1 MDAFPLAVNIDNPQS
16 ADFGNSETGRI
27 SRGNDGFVL
36 HRTDGRKIRR
46 TSSGLRMTGRVCGRL
61 GWEIPFTTSGRL
73 R

>member
-36 HRTDGRKIRR
+36 HRTDGCKDPEDFFRAENNR
-46 TSSGLRMTGRVCGRL
+46 
-61 GWEIPFTTSGRL
+61 
-73 R
+73 